1 VRLPG
6 YVPVVGDAGMA
17 SDHGSLAPAP
27 RDRRRPGPRTVDV
40 RVATTERVLPCALVS
55 GTQDAELPDVPNS
68 GDACR
73 QITRFGGAEILD
85 VAAAGIDDAG
95 THHLV

>member
-1 VRLPG
+1 
-6 YVPVVGDAGMA
+6 
-17 SDHGSLAPAP
+17 
-27 RDRRRPGPRTVDV
+27 
-40 RVATTERVLPCALVS
+40 VS